1 MREAAARNGGLIL
14 ADEMGL
20 GKTLQIIALLLIS
33 PPPADAP
40 ALVICP
46 TSLIANWVREI
57 VRFAPSLTVAVHRG
71 PQRPGTWRG
80 LQGSNVV
87 IATYDTMV
95 NDIAIFSAFE
105 WSWVICDEAQAIK
118 NPDSI
123 RRRSIVTIPRRHAVA
138 MTGTPVE
145 NTLVDLWSLADFVVP
160 GLLGTRLSFEKT
172 WPDTLEAARDLATV
186 TDPLI
191 LKRRVADVAG
201 DLPERIDIDLPLEL
215 DGPLVE
221 GYRRTREETLA
232 RYPVAGAL
240 VATLQLQLFCAH
252 PWLRPSN
259 PEDAD
264 GEFAELDRGHDL
276 PLLTPKLERTLEL
289 LREAFRNGRKV
300 LVFALFNR
308 LGDLLREAGTDLP
321 DAFWGAINGSTPQ
334 EHRQKIIDDFSA
346 HDGPGCLVL
355 NPKAAGAGLNIT
367 AATIV
372 IHMTPVWNPAL
383 EAQASARAHRR
394 GQTLPVTVYRLF
406 YEDTVE
412 RVMLDR
418 SAWKQELGNETVP
431 TAMRDGADLQRA
443 LEITPETT

>member
-1 MREAAARNGGLIL
+1 
-14 ADEMGL
+14 MGL
-20 GKTLQIIALLLIS
+20 GKTLQIIALLLLS

-57 VRFAPSLTVAVHRG
+57 ARFAPSLTVAVHRG

-118 NPDSI
+118 NP
-123 RRRSIVTIPRRHAVA
+123 
-138 MTGTPVE
+138 
-145 NTLVDLWSLADFVVP
+145 
-160 GLLGTRLSFEKT
+160 
-172 WPDTLEAARDLATV
+172 
-186 TDPLI
+186 
-191 LKRRVADVAG
+191 
-201 DLPERIDIDLPLEL
+201 
-215 DGPLVE
+215 
-221 GYRRTREETLA
+221 
-232 RYPVAGAL
+232 
-240 VATLQLQLFCAH
+240 
-252 PWLRPSN
+252 
-259 PEDAD
+259 
-264 GEFAELDRGHDL
+264 
-276 PLLTPKLERTLEL
+276 
-289 LREAFRNGRKV
+289 
-300 LVFALFNR
+300 
-308 LGDLLREAGTDLP
+308 
-321 DAFWGAINGSTPQ
+321 
-334 EHRQKIIDDFSA
+334 
-346 HDGPGCLVL
+346 
-355 NPKAAGAGLNIT
+355 
-367 AATIV
+367 
-372 IHMTPVWNPAL
+372 AL

-431 TAMRDGADLQRA
+431 TALRDSADLRRA

>member
-1 MREAAARNGGLIL
+1 MTDFTALPHRFADLADHLPEGYTLSERVLDPEIRLDLENGRIVVRLIGIRNVRGNRLELPAPTPAHGWVVDGSVLRPLPSDVGDLVRTATGNLDQGRIRFGDAIRLLRGEDMPFAVSASESFLAPGGTAAADLPSVVDVPGLQATLFPYQARGVSWMREAAARNGGLIL

-57 VRFAPSLTVAVHRG
+57 ARFAPSLTVAVHRG

-118 NPDSI
+118 NP
-123 RRRSIVTIPRRHAVA
+123 
-138 MTGTPVE
+138 
-145 NTLVDLWSLADFVVP
+145 
-160 GLLGTRLSFEKT
+160 
-172 WPDTLEAARDLATV
+172 
-186 TDPLI
+186 
-191 LKRRVADVAG
+191 
-201 DLPERIDIDLPLEL
+201 
-215 DGPLVE
+215 
-221 GYRRTREETLA
+221 
-232 RYPVAGAL
+232 
-240 VATLQLQLFCAH
+240 
-252 PWLRPSN
+252 
-259 PEDAD
+259 
-264 GEFAELDRGHDL
+264 
-276 PLLTPKLERTLEL
+276 
-289 LREAFRNGRKV
+289 
-300 LVFALFNR
+300 
-308 LGDLLREAGTDLP
+308 
-321 DAFWGAINGSTPQ
+321 
-334 EHRQKIIDDFSA
+334 
-346 HDGPGCLVL
+346 
-355 NPKAAGAGLNIT
+355 
-367 AATIV
+367 
-372 IHMTPVWNPAL
+372 AL

-431 TAMRDGADLQRA
+431 TALRDSADLRRA